1 VPSLL
6 QLQAEPW
13 WDREIVTPELD
24 WLGDELCRRTGAPPW
39 SIGTKGDENHLNGGH
54 RSQEWIV
61 QSDWCTNI
69 HYTVQ
74 SGLSGEQPRHIAALD
89 RTPLA
94 WGTPAN
100 RAQMVVET
108 QRLLDAARAG
118 RLPGITQIQGTLNG
132 VTTYGQN
139 FPSLITTVPSDSHL
153 DHWHL
158 TFDRRYLHDAMLM
171 QRIVNVVLGT
181 TKGLKMYVLVKKT
194 DDDKVYLADGM
205 TCRWIET
212 PQDLADIKYLASTGQ
227 IAPLYKGGEIQVV
240 GNLGVYGLELGKDD
254 GGSAS
259 GSLDETTTRRIVRE
273 ELDKTHLTAAAPA
286 TLQG

>member
-1 VPSLL
+1 MPSLL

-13 WDREIVTPELD
+13 WNREIITPELD
-24 WLGDELCRRTGAPPW
+24 WLGDELCRRTGAPPY

-61 QSDWCTNI
+61 NSDWCTNI

-74 SGLSGEQPRHIAALD
+74 NGLAGDQPRHIAALD

-94 WGTPAN
+94 WGTAAN

-118 RLPGITQIQGTLNG
+118 RLPGITQIQGTLDG
-132 VTTYGQN
+132 KTTYGQN

-205 TCRWIET
+205 TRRWIET

-240 GNLGVYGLELGKDD
+240 GNLGVYGLELGKGD
-254 GGSAS
+254 GSAS
-259 GSLDETTTRRIVRE
+259 GGLDETTTRLIVRE
-273 ELDKTHLTAAAPA
+273 ELDKTRLATAPA
-286 TLQG
+286 EI